1 MLRKILLT
9 VTLIASVV
17 MLTSCGKTEPAGN
30 KFTGAKGEVKI
41 ITLDPGH
48 FHAALVQK
56 IMYDQ
61 VSPTVHVYA
70 PAGPD
75 VADHLNRIKGFNTR
89 SKNPTNWK
97 EVTYTGD
104 DFLEKMLT
112 EKPGNVV
119 VLSGNNRKKTQ
130 YIKAC
135 VDAGLNVLADKP
147 MCIAPEDF
155 DLLRKAFAS
164 AKKNGV
170 FIYDI
175 MTERS
180 SITTILQKELSI
192 DKSLFGDLQV
202 GSVDDPS
209 VISES
214 VHHFFKYVA
223 GNPIKRPK
231 WYFDTTQQGEGI
243 VDVTVHLVDLIMW
256 ASFPDKVIDYTKDIE
271 ILQAKRYPT
280 LITLDQYKKV
290 THMNDLKAFPDFLK
304 GSVTA
309 DGVLACY
316 ANGVITYKL
325 NGIVSQTSVAWNYQA
340 PEGTKDTH
348 FALMRG
354 SKCDLVIRQGKEQNY
369 KPELYVVAAK
379 GQDAGKLEAALKKA
393 VEGMQGKWAGVEV
406 VKEGDKWHVTVPGKY
421 RIGHEAHFG
430 QVTERFLQYLVDGK
444 LPEWEVP
451 NMTAKYYTTTTAL
464 QMAMKK

>member
-1 MLRKILLT
+1 M
-9 VTLIASVV
+9 
-17 MLTSCGKTEPAGN
+17 TSYAKAKPFA

-48 FHAALVQK
+48 FHAALIQK

-61 VSPTVHVYA
+61 VSPTVHVYG
-70 PAGPD
+70 PDGPD
-75 VADHLNRIKGFNTR
+75 VADHLKRIEGFNTR
-89 SKNPTNWK
+89 SENPTNWK

-104 DFLEKMLT
+104 DFLEKMIA
-112 EKPGNVV
+112 ENRGNVV
-119 VLSGNNRKKTQ
+119 VISGNNKKKTQ

-147 MCIAPEDF
+147 MCITPKDF
-155 DLLRKAFAS
+155 KLLKKAFIS

-180 SITTILQKELSI
+180 SITTVLQKELSL
-192 DKSLFGDLQV
+192 DKSVFGNLRV
-202 GSVDDPS
+202 GTVDEPA

-223 GNPIKRPK
+223 GNPIKRPD

-243 VDVTVHLVDLIMW
+243 VDVTVHLTDLIMW
-256 ASFPDKVIDYTKDIE
+256 ASFPDKIINYKKDVK
-271 ILQAKRYPT
+271 ILEAKRWPT

-290 THMNDLKAFPDFLK
+290 THLNDLKAFPGFLK
-304 GSVTA
+304 SDVNA
-309 DGVLACY
+309 DGVLECY
-316 ANGVITYKL
+316 PNGSITYKL
-325 NGIVSQTSVAWNYQA
+325 NGIVCQASVVWNYQA

-369 KPELYVVAAK
+369 KPELYVEAAK
-379 GQDAGKLEAALKKA
+379 GQDTAKLDAALKKA
-393 VEGMQGKWAGVEV
+393 VAGMQGDWAGVEV
-406 VKEGDKWHVTVPGKY
+406 ARQGDLWHVMVPQKY

-444 LPEWEVP
+444 LPKWEVP
-451 NMTAKYYTTTTAL
+451 NMTAKYYTTTMAL
-464 QMAMKK
+464 KMAGK

>member
-1 MLRKILLT
+1 MIMVSL
-9 VTLIASVV
+9 VV
-17 MLTSCGKTEPAGN
+17 AMMTSCAKNESAGN

-70 PAGPD
+70 PKGPD
-75 VADHLNRIKGFNTR
+75 VEDHLNRIKGFNNR
-89 SKNPTNWK
+89 QKDPTTWK
-97 EVTYTGD
+97 EITYTGD
-104 DFLEKMLT
+104 NFLEKMIE
-112 EKPGNVV
+112 EKAGNVV
-119 VLSGNNRKKTQ
+119 VISGNNKKKTK

-147 MCIAPEDF
+147 MCITPEDF
-155 DLLRKAFAS
+155 DLLKDAFVS

-180 SITTILQKELSI
+180 AITTVLQKVLAN
-192 DKSLFGDLQV
+192 DKSVFGDLQE
-202 GSVDDPS
+202 GTVDNPA

-214 VHHFFKYVA
+214 AHHFFKYVA
-223 GNPIKRPK
+223 GNPIKRPN

-243 VDVTVHLVDLIMW
+243 VDVNVHLTDLIMW
-256 ASFPDKVIDYTKDIE
+256 ATFPDTIIDYTKDVE
-271 ILQAKRYPT
+271 ILKAKRWPT
-280 LITLDQYKKV
+280 LIALDKYKKV
-290 THMNDLKAFPDFLK
+290 THLNDLTAFPDFLK
-304 GSVTA
+304 SSVNA
-309 DGVLACY
+309 DGVLECY
-316 ANGVITYKL
+316 ANGSITYKL
-325 NGIVSQTSVAWNYQA
+325 KGVVCQAKVEWRYQA

-348 FALMRG
+348 YAIMRG
-354 SKCDLVIRQGKEQNY
+354 SMCDLVIRQGKEQNF
-369 KPELYVVAAK
+369 KPELYVVAVD
-379 GQDAGKLEAALKKA
+379 GQNADELEVALKKA
-393 VEGMQGKWAGVEV
+393 VAGLQSEWAGVEV
-406 VKEGDKWHVTVPGKY
+406 VKEGDLWHITVPGKY

-464 QMAMKK
+464 KMAGK

>member
-1 MLRKILLT
+1 MLRKISLT
-9 VTLIASVV
+9 M
-17 MLTSCGKTEPAGN
+17 MLVIWVAATTSYAKDKPSG

-48 FHAALVQK
+48 FHAALIQK

-61 VSPTVHVYA
+61 VSPTVHVYG
-70 PAGPD
+70 PEGPD
-75 VADHLNRIKGFNTR
+75 VADHLKRIKGFNTR
-89 SKNPTNWK
+89 SENPTNWK

-104 DFLEKMLT
+104 DFLEKMLA
-112 EKPGNVV
+112 EKRGNVV
-119 VLSGNNRKKTQ
+119 VISGNNKKKTQ

-147 MCIAPEDF
+147 MCITPKDF
-155 DLLRKAFAS
+155 KLLKKAFIS

-180 SITTILQKELSI
+180 SITTVLQKELST
-192 DKSLFGDLQV
+192 DKSVFGDLQV
-202 GSVDDPS
+202 GSAGDPA

-231 WYFDTTQQGEGI
+231 WYFDTTQQDEGI
-243 VDVTVHLVDLIMW
+243 VDVTVHLTDLIMW
-256 ASFPDKVIDYTKDIE
+256 ASFPDKVINYKKDVK
-271 ILQAKRYPT
+271 ILEAKHWAT
-280 LITLDQYKKV
+280 LIPLDQYKKV
-290 THMNDLKAFPDFLK
+290 THLNDLKAFPDFLK
-304 GSVTA
+304 SSVND
-309 DGVLACY
+309 DGVLECY
-316 ANGVITYKL
+316 GNGSITYKL
-325 NGIVSQTSVAWNYQA
+325 NGIVAQAKVEWRYQA

-348 FALMRG
+348 FAQMRG

-369 KPELYVVAAK
+369 KPELYVEPAK
-379 GQDAGKLEAALKKA
+379 GQDTDELDAALKKA
-393 VEGMQGKWAGVEV
+393 VAGMQGDWAGVAV
-406 VKEGDKWHVTVPGKY
+406 VKQGDLWHITIPQKY

-464 QMAMKK
+464 KMAGK